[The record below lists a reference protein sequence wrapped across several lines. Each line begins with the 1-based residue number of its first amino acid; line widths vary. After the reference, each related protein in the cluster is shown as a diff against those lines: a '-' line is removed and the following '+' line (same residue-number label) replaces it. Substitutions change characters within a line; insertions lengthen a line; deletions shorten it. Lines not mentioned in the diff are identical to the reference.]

1 MNKALFRD
9 YKKSM
14 TINCFIKKKILIF
27 IFSFIFTS
35 CTHKSINPKILE
47 YHKNIHATVV
57 IDPGHGGKDSGAV
70 GRSGL
75 TEKEITLDVAL
86 YVKKILQVIA
96 PNIKVILTRK
106 DDTYVSLEERIR
118 IAHSNKAQIFLS
130 IHVNSSEV
138 ASSSGFEVYSLD
150 VANNKHSEKLALR
163 ENKSFDKEKNKVKFI
178 LADLRAN
185 ANRKES
191 DKLANDLLYGIH
203 RQIKKSPSKLNAKDR
218 GYNQALFHVLFVKM
232 PAVLAEMFFI
242 SNPQEE
248 KLLKKTS
255 FRIACA
261 KGLSLGIINYL
272 KHKK

>member
-1 MNKALFRD
+1 M
-9 YKKSM
+9 
-14 TINCFIKKKILIF
+14 
-27 IFSFIFTS
+27 
-35 CTHKSINPKILE
+35 
-47 YHKNIHATVV
+47 
-57 IDPGHGGKDSGAV
+57 
-70 GRSGL
+70 
-75 TEKEITLDVAL
+75 
-86 YVKKILQVIA
+86 QVIA